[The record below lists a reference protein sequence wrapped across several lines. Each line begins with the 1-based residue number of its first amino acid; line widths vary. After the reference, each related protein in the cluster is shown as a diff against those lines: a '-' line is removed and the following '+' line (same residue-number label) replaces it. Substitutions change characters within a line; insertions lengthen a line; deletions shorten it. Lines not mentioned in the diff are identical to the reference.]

1 METSTLGLRG
11 MFPAVARMRTIEAH
25 NLRCR
30 TAHKPSISASILT
43 PLPSL
48 KKMTDT
54 NNVEK
59 YAEDQTVWDFT
70 PTPNPSTNIAG
81 DTIDSPEKWGALQ
94 EIRRVGQ
101 TEANKHLREAAKY
114 QYAIHLIDVATGKR
128 SPQFYYPIVGRGKGK
143 DTGAKQDFYP
153 RRHRRWMLPNP
164 CSMLG
169 DRSNQGC
176 RYGT

>member
-1 METSTLGLRG
+1 
-11 MFPAVARMRTIEAH
+11 
-25 NLRCR
+25 
-30 TAHKPSISASILT
+30 
-43 PLPSL
+43 
-48 KKMTDT
+48 MTDT

-114 QYAIHLIDVATGKR
+114 QYAIHLIDVIQSWYRLASMYRVKSTR
-128 SPQFYYPIVGRGKGK
+128 
-143 DTGAKQDFYP
+143 
-153 RRHRRWMLPNP
+153 LPNGSGQSSGISSSTSP
-164 CSMLG
+164 
-169 DRSNQGC
+169 
-176 RYGT
+176 